1 MFCNICGGTDFEFPA
16 FRIGKSL
23 TVYQGNEDVPPM
35 CKNCESLERHRIIK
49 DVYLKYKKTS
59 CKPLLFSRDPAK
71 KYLPENT
78 EVSIY
83 GHENSI
89 DFREINRDN
98 ESYDLIFQHH
108 ILEHID
114 DDELAFSELCR
125 ILKKNGQMY
134 WSVPSPTILETTI
147 IDDPTKNSL
156 KHYRWYGKDF
166 IDTVIKWSKK
176 NSVTTSLEYKTD
188 VVTKFTDLIFI
199 TEK

>member
-1 MFCNICGGTDFEFPA
+1 MFCNICGGTEFEFPG

-49 DVYLKYKKTS
+49 DVYFKHKKTS
-59 CKPLLFSRDPAK
+59 FQPLLFSRDPAK

-83 GHENSI
+83 EHENSI
-89 DFREINRDN
+89 DLRKIPRDN
-98 ESYDLIFQHH
+98 ESYDLIFHHH

-166 IDTVIKWSKK
+166 IDTVQKWSKK
-176 NSVTTSLEYKTD
+176 NDVTTSLEYKTD